1 MLVDTTH
8 LTQVEYY
15 ISLADVRAFT
25 VVLSWV
31 LAKWYL
37 QF

>member
-1 MLVDTTH
+1 LVETT
-8 LTQVEYY
+8 LTQVEYN

-25 VVLSWV
+25 LVLSWD